1 MIIVYDNSTQ
11 AKLGEITQDQLQ
23 FLIDQLEETSL
34 EDQDYY
40 VDANTLTMLTEAGA
54 DVELIELL
62 QSGMGDRDGYEI
74 RWSKGRTT

>member
-40 VDANTLTMLTEAGA
+40 LDANTLTMLEEAGA
-54 DVELIELL
+54 DADLL
-62 QSGMGDRDGYEI
+62 QLLKSGMGDREGFEI
-74 RWSKGRTT
+74 RWSK

>member
-1 MIIVYDNSTQ
+1 MITVYDNSTQ

-40 VDANTLTMLTEAGA
+40 VDANTLTMLEEAGA
-54 DVELIELL
+54 HADLL
-62 QSGMGDRDGYEI
+62 QLLKSGMGDREGFEI
-74 RWSKGRTT
+74 RWSK

>member
-1 MIIVYDNSTQ
+1 MINVYDNTTQ

-40 VDANTLTMLTEAGA
+40 VDANTLAMLTEAGA
-54 DVELIELL
+54 DAELL
-62 QSGMGDRDGYEI
+62 KLLKRGMGDSQGYEI
-74 RWSKGRTT
+74 RWSRE

>member
-1 MIIVYDNSTQ
+1 MINVYDNTTQ
-11 AKLGEITQDQLQ
+11 AKLGQITQEQLQ

-54 DVELIELL
+54 DDELL
-62 QSGMGDRDGYEI
+62 KLLKRGMGDSQGYEI
-74 RWSKGRTT
+74 RWSSD